1 MSIQVLN
8 KELQTLASF
17 NNGEIL
23 EYKPI
28 GFPHEQGGLNA
39 YSNLFYWASAFTER
53 KSRIGL
59 HAHKGYEIM
68 TLILK
73 GNVNHYDTKTDN
85 WLALEEG
92 SAQVINAGSGISHSE
107 ELGHKTEV
115 FQIWFDPD
123 LKKTLKLDPS
133 YKDYSSNHFEELKI
147 SKGFYKTVFIGD
159 KGPIHLIS
167 EHIQFS
173 KYRLLTNVNLKLDAD
188 RVYSLYIYSG
198 ELILNGKII
207 ITRNSFIKICQEQ
220 SIYLK
225 AERECVYYLM
235 ENQNKQIHI

>member
-8 KELQTLASF
+8 KEQQTQGSF

-28 GFPHEQGGLNA
+28 GFPHEEGGFNA
-39 YSNLFYWASAFTER
+39 YSNLFYWAFAFTEK

-68 TLILK
+68 TLVLK
-73 GNVNHYDTKTDN
+73 GNVNHYDTKTCN
-85 WLALEEG
+85 WLALDEG
-92 SAQVINAGSGISHSE
+92 TAQIINAGSGISHSE
-107 ELGHKTEV
+107 ELGYKTEV
-115 FQIWFDPD
+115 FQIWFDPN
-123 LKKTLKLDPS
+123 LNKTLRLEPS
-133 YKDYSSNHFEELKI
+133 YQDYSSSLFKELKI
-147 SKGFYKTVFIGD
+147 ANGLYKTRIIGD
-159 KGPIHLIS
+159 KGPVHLIS
-167 EHIQFS
+167 KHIQFS
-173 KYRLLTNVNLKLDAD
+173 KYRLLTSANQKLDTD
-188 RVYSLYIYSG
+188 KVYSLYVYRG

-235 ENQNKQIHI
+235 ENRNKQIHI